1 MKKRVWFDLEIGTNP
16 DSATALLFALKHPD
30 LDVLGI
36 SISGS
41 EKSQPARLQEAKAV
55 LDYAL
60 KPYTSLYLGEEIDAE
75 FLTGLKID
83 HTITTGRL
91 TNSAR
96 LILDGAELGQINI
109 RAGAFSKVNY
119 RGNLIIGEENITKDM
134 DAARI
139 VLSQYENIVISAFD
153 ASNDLVLSDV
163 NRKEIEEKHEF
174 LKDRYDG
181 FEEFLKEKHGDQSHM
196 ILHALL
202 PVCDVLNLVGITREV
217 IEFKIQ
223 ADGSFLST
231 HELKN
236 VLDPVSECIQAE
248 GEERIPSPKV
258 KHEVIR
264 AVNPEIIFEEL
275 LRYI

>member
-16 DSATALLFALKHPD
+16 DSATALLFAFKHPD
-30 LDVLGI
+30 LDVLGV

-41 EKSQPARLQEAKAV
+41 KKSQPARLQEAKAV
-55 LDYAL
+55 LDYDL
-60 KPYTSLYLGEEIDAE
+60 KPYTRLYLGEEIDAE

-91 TNSAR
+91 TNIAR

-153 ASNDLVLSDV
+153 ASNDLILSDV

>member
-60 KPYTSLYLGEEIDAE
+60 KPYTPLYLGEEIDAE

-91 TNSAR
+91 TNIAR
-96 LILDGAELGQINI
+96 LILEGAELGQINI

-153 ASNDLVLSDV
+153 ASNDLILSDV

-217 IEFKIQ
+217 VEFKIQ
-223 ADGSFLST
+223 ADGSFLSM

-236 VLDPVSECIQAE
+236 VLDPVPECIQAE

-264 AVNPEIIFEEL
+264 VANSDVIFEEL
-275 LRYI
+275 LKTL